1 MLFRST
7 GDSTRQSAISR
18 QSARTSPQRCDC
30 CTEWQHVLHWPE
42 NRGNACEAYWP
53 KYEWRQIGSE
63 AWIKGGL
70 CTHSEDG
77 SVESLIDLFLVNC
90 ENGSE
95 LKISSFFMRF
105 SLLFALET
113 QLPPPPPP
121 PVPPLWGNSRWNA
134 DVQPANCQ
142 RCSELMLSERTWN
155 QKRREKKCKP
165 DTEDFYRTRDSSH
178 KHTLQT
184 DT

>member
-30 CTEWQHVLHWPE
+30 CTEWQHVQHWPE
-42 NRGNACEAYWP
+42 NWGNACEAYWP

-77 SVESLIDLFLVNC
+77 SVKSLIDLFLVNC
-90 ENGSE
+90 ENRSE

-121 PVPPLWGNSRWNA
+121 PVPPLWGNRQWNA

-142 RCSELMLSERTWN
+142 RAVNWCSASELGIRRGG
-155 QKRREKKCKP
+155 KRNANLTQRI
-165 DTEDFYRTRDSSH
+165 
-178 KHTLQT
+178 LQNKRFQP
-184 DT
+184 